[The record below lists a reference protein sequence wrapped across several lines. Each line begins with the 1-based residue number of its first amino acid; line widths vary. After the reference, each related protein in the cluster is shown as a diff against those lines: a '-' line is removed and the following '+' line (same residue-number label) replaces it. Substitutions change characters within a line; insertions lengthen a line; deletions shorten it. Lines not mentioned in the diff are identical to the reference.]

1 MTKDYVKLLL
11 ELAGRFTPVEQP
23 TSKDWKSLEGEL
35 GIELAADF
43 KTLVSA
49 FGAGEFGSGLDL
61 KNPCASASRQHLS
74 RGSLLA
80 HREMMEGLIEEFGVQ
95 LYPDPEGLVLIASMD
110 RQDFL
115 LRLDGKSKRLERLVW
130 WNMDTEE
137 ITDLETSFSE
147 FLYELYFGRVSH
159 EWAEELREYI
169 WRNGNVPFFTPWRM
183 PL

>member
-11 ELAGRFTPVEQP
+11 EVAGRFRPVEQP
-23 TSKDWKSLEGEL
+23 TPEDWKSLDAEL
-35 GIELAADF
+35 GVELAPDF
-43 KTLVSA
+43 KALVSA

-61 KNPCASASRQHLS
+61 MNPCASASRQHLS

-95 LYPDPEGLVLIASMD
+95 LYPDPEGLVLIGSMD

-115 LRLDGKSKRLERLVW
+115 LRPDGKGKRLERVVW

-137 ITDLETSFSE
+137 ITDLETSFPE
-147 FLYELYFGRVSH
+147 FLFELYFGRVSH
-159 EWAEELREYI
+159 E
-169 WRNGNVPFFTPWRM
+169 
-183 PL
+183 